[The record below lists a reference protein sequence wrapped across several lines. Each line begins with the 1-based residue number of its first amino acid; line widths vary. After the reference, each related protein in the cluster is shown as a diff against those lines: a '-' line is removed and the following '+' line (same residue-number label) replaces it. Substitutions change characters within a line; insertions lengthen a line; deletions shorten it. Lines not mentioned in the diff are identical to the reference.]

1 MEANVSTLEYVFGTA
16 FLVFT
21 FVGCYWMM
29 KQ

>member
-1 MEANVSTLEYVFGTA
+1 MAEVSTMEMFFGTA

-21 FVGCYWMM
+21 FVGCYWLM